1 MDKSTFVYVTFI
13 RTSPEKL
20 WSALTTPEF
29 MKKYWFQ
36 MNCECD
42 FKAGSPWKL
51 IFEDG
56 RVADSGEIV
65 ESDPP
70 RRLVIRWRNEF
81 MPELKAEGVSLCTM
95 EIEAIK
101 DGSTPAVKLSI
112 THEMGR
118 PDSKFIKAVSGG
130 WPQILSNLKSLL
142 ETGEVAFVPAKKVG

>member
-1 MDKSTFVYVTFI
+1 MNKSTFVYVTFI
-13 RTSPEKL
+13 RTSPGKL

-36 MNCECD
+36 MQVESD

-56 RVADSGEIV
+56 RVADSGEIL

-70 RRLVIRWRNEF
+70 RRLVIRWRNEW
-81 MPELKAEGVSLCTM
+81 MPQMQAEGFSRCTFA
-95 EIEAIK
+95 IEPVE
-101 DGSTPAVKLSI
+101 DVDPPAVKLSV
-112 THEMGR
+112 THEMER
-118 PDSKFIKAVSGG
+118 PDSKFIQAVSGG

-142 ETGEVAFVPAKKVG
+142 ETGEIAFLPARKVR